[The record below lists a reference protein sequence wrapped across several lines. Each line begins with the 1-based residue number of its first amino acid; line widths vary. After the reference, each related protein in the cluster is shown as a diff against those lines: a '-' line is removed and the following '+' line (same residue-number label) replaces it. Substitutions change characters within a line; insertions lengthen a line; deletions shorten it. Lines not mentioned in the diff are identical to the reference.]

1 MPTGNRHSRLIEAFD
16 SIITTPDQE
25 RSLCREDFEPNDA
38 TIQLVAALKARL
50 GSDTEKLMIDYL
62 TNPIEF
68 QTEERVSSFSSAK
81 NRQTR
86 LSYVA
91 AYYVSQNPSAYSAN
105 QLIARLDLML
115 ENSFKPGE
123 MQNAYDG
130 RSPYYFAESYF
141 FPQADQCLTLLIHHA
156 QHHQSRDFL
165 SKVFTG
171 KYLLKQWIEE
181 EECEVTNYEVMFS
194 SYGDLK
200 LWLEAV
206 HESDQLTANLIDSVS
221 VHFPNRL
228 EQDLEGMNQNFVSAY
243 QEHMQGL
250 KARTIANLPARAE
263 TFQQLYCYDEYEGL
277 KWLRSGLEQVR
288 DQAIKP
294 AVLKTDKPYPESVRQ
309 LLNIS
314 ALEKTETKADALVL
328 LAEFS
333 QATLETALPYTGAA
347 KEYVM
352 QALGMQELSA
362 LDRFISKMHEDDEPY
377 NCEDPTNGI
386 IDLPKL
392 RQITDLC
399 APKELAKFLT
409 DAAKAHEAPKDVLV
423 LVSAACGLNKD
434 KIEKKL
440 VKHGQIAIKAYGL
453 YPVESAEELRAR
465 YTCFKKMHKEA
476 SQYGAERQAN
486 TRAAV
491 TAGLANLSQSAGF
504 TDATRMEWALEADLA
519 ENITPMNEWQ
529 TADEWEIC
537 LRLEGISP
545 RIAVRK
551 GEKALKSV
559 PSKVRQQA
567 SYKAMRA
574 AQDQIKTQASRFK
587 STLQTMM
594 CLGELIEAEELNT
607 LQRLPV
613 VATMLSQL
621 ILQDEQFQLGMFDPH
636 SGSLINM
643 HGQTIEVSGKLKI
656 AHTLHLFEAN
666 VLSDWQRFV
675 VKQEIV
681 QPFKQAFRE
690 LYIVT
695 PAEIEAKN
703 TSRRFDGQVVDS
715 SIAGR
720 LLQGRLWSLGNWEYP
735 ESERIFPKQN
745 ITASIEFRDV
755 GHYFSENSEVTIGE
769 IQFRSS
775 DSLIDLAEVNP
786 LVFSEVMRDA
796 DLVAGVAQ
804 VTEDD
809 QRWST
814 ELAQHRREI
823 VTALI
828 GALGMSN
835 VSCKDNFAFVQ
846 GTLGDYRIHLGSGAI
861 HIVPGNY
868 LCIVPAGK
876 KEESVYLPFSD
887 TDSKMQEIIS
897 KVLLLSNDDKIKD
910 DVILNQIR
918 RPQREAEPA

>member
-1 MPTGNRHSRLIEAFD
+1 MPATNRHSRLIEAFD
-16 SIITTPDQE
+16 SLITTPNQE
-25 RSLCREDFEPNDA
+25 HSLCREDFEPNDA
-38 TIQLVAALKARL
+38 TIQLVADLKTLL
-50 GSDTEKLMIDYL
+50 GDDIEKLMVDYL
-62 TNPIEF
+62 NNPTEF
-68 QTEERVSSFSSAK
+68 QTEKHVSSFSSTR
-81 NRQTR
+81 NRETR

-91 AYYVSQNPSAYSAN
+91 AYFVSQNPSEYSAS
-105 QLIARLDLML
+105 QLVARLELML
-115 ENSFKPGE
+115 ENSFKSGE
-123 MQNAYDG
+123 MPKPYEDF
-130 RSPYYFAESYF
+130 SPYHFTDTYYF
-141 FPQADQCLTLLIHHA
+141 PKADQCLSLLIHHA
-156 QHHQSRDFL
+156 RHPEARDFV

-171 KYLLKQWIEE
+171 TYFVKQWIEE
-181 EECEVTNYEVMFS
+181 EGCELTNYEVMFS
-194 SYGDLK
+194 SYGDFK
-200 LWLEAV
+200 PWLAAV
-206 HESDQLTANLIDSVS
+206 YENDELTADLIDRVAA
-221 VHFPNRL
+221 HFPNWL
-228 EQDLEGMNQNFVSAY
+228 HPELEGMDQSLVSAY

-250 KARTIANLPARAE
+250 KARIIAALPERAE
-263 TFQQLYCYDEYEGL
+263 TFQQLYSYDEYEGL
-277 KWLRSGLEQVR
+277 KWLRVGLEQVR

-294 AVLKTDKPYPESVRQ
+294 AALKAAKPYAESVRQ
-309 LLNIS
+309 LLNIG
-314 ALEKTETKADALVL
+314 ALEKTETKADALAL
-328 LAEFS
+328 LAEFDQVS
-333 QATLETALPYTGAA
+333 LETALPYTGAA
-347 KEYVM
+347 KDYVM

-362 LDRFISKMHEDDEPY
+362 LDRFISQMNEDDEPY
-377 NCEDPTNGI
+377 NCEDPTNGV
-386 IDLPKL
+386 IDLPRL
-392 RQITDLC
+392 RQITDSC
-399 APKELAKFLT
+399 KPKELTKFLT
-409 DAAKAHEAPKDVLV
+409 DAAKAHEAPKDILV
-423 LVSAACGLNKD
+423 LVSAACGLNKE

-440 VKHGQIAIKAYGL
+440 VRHGQIAIKAYGL
-453 YPVESAEELRAR
+453 YPVENAEELRAR
-465 YTCFKKMHKEA
+465 YTLFKKMHKEA

-491 TAGLANLSQSAGF
+491 TAGLANLSQSAGY

-519 ENITPMNEWQ
+519 DNAMPMNEWHP
-529 TADEWEIC
+529 ADEWEIC
-537 LRLEGISP
+537 LRLEGTSP

-567 SYKAMRA
+567 SYKSMRA

-594 CLGELIEAEELNT
+594 CLGELIEAEELST
-607 LQRLPV
+607 LRRLPV

-621 ILQDEQFQLGMFDPH
+621 ILQDEQSQLGMFDPL
-636 SGSLINM
+636 SGSLIDM
-643 HGQTIEVSGKLKI
+643 DGQTIEVSGKLRI

-695 PAEIEAKN
+695 PAEVDAKD
-703 TSRRFDGQVVDS
+703 TSRRFDGQVVDAS
-715 SIAGR
+715 VAGR
-720 LLQGRLWSLGNWEYP
+720 LLQGRLWSLGDWECP
-735 ESERIFPKQN
+735 ESERIFPKQK

-775 DSLIDLAEVNP
+775 DGVIDLATVNP

-814 ELAQHRREI
+814 EVAQHRREI
-823 VTALI
+823 LTAFI
-828 GALGMSN
+828 QAMGMNN
-835 VSCKDNFAFVQ
+835 VSCKDNFAFVK
-846 GTLGDYRIHLGSGAI
+846 GSLAEYRIHLGSGAI

-918 RPQREAEPA
+918 RPQAEAEPA